1 MRSKCRWY
9 NEGERNTKYF
19 LNLEK
24 RHYKQGVISQ
34 LKINDDEIV
43 TTDKEILSQCESFYK
58 NLYSSHTNFN
68 DVDVSEMFFEV
79 LNLEKQMSCEGQL
92 SKDECLQALKNTEA
106 DKKPGSDRLPAEF
119 YKVFWNDLSDYLV
132 NSINF
137 AYQTGV
143 MYRPYS

>member
-1 MRSKCRWY
+1 MKTQNKRGRTEKSGIRKNNQVPQQGAILRSKCRWY
-9 NEGERNTKYF
+9 NEGKRNTKYF

-79 LNLEKQMSCEGQL
+79 LNLEEQMSCEGQL
-92 SKDECLQALKNTEA
+92 SKDECLQA
-106 DKKPGSDRLPAEF
+106 
-119 YKVFWNDLSDYLV
+119 
-132 NSINF
+132 
-137 AYQTGV
+137 
-143 MYRPYS
+143 

>member
-1 MRSKCRWY
+1 MRSKCKWY

-43 TTDKEILSQCESFYK
+43 TTKKEILSQCESFYK

-79 LNLEKQMSCEGQL
+79 LNLEEQMSCEGQL

-106 DKKPGSDRLPAEF
+106 DKKPGSDGLPAEF

-143 MYRPYS
+143 

>member
-79 LNLEKQMSCEGQL
+79 LNLEEQMSCEGQL
-92 SKDECLQALKNTEA
+92 SKDECLQA
-106 DKKPGSDRLPAEF
+106 
-119 YKVFWNDLSDYLV
+119 
-132 NSINF
+132 
-137 AYQTGV
+137 
-143 MYRPYS
+143 